1 MKNISYNLLTNKNF
15 IKMNKVH
22 YINDI
27 NDNSKENQNQKRLLH
42 FSLMKFIKTQY
53 NKEKIMLMRKEKYK
67 GFFTRCT
74 NLNLLPFL
82 KKKNN
87 NNKNSEKKA
96 YLSAHSKMTRYI
108 DKRNYISKTN
118 NINEYSSKRNTLELD
133 FQERTYK
140 NKKQREKKIN
150 KNRIKSSFDG
160 EKIKFKDIFGLKAK
174 SKDKLINNSLLEKSN
189 IKKDSNILYLMSQDY
204 NYIFPFHKRK
214 NSSKSN
220 SNIHINEDIKKENNK
235 FTSRINTPIKDW
247 SINYQKKFRVFTSKT
262 SSKKIKNYIYN
273 TKYENSEVNKQN
285 INFETTRKNYEQ
297 FFNSKNKFINLNK
310 NFTNEE
316 ENKDSKLDYISPYKN
331 NSNNNTNIKN
341 LDSSENKSLDKNKII
356 NYIKFFDESRKNS
369 STEVKND
376 TSKNNLMTIKK
387 HKFNL
392 KETKNDYKNYYK
404 NKYEIIRSFFNTKEG
419 SKINKSEQKRK
430 LINNKKRE
438 IIEKLHINT
447 KFGQFN
453 RNNIKMIQ
461 ICPIAINRN
470 IDNRKNNNN
479 DIIDLI

>member
-1 MKNISYNLLTNKNF
+1 MKNISYNLLTNQNF

-27 NDNSKENQNQKRLLH
+27 NYNSKENQNQKRLLH

-118 NINEYSSKRNTLELD
+118 NINEYSSKRKSLELD

-140 NKKQREKKIN
+140 SKKQREKKIN
-150 KNRIKSSFDG
+150 KNRIQSSFDG

-174 SKDKLINNSLLEKSN
+174 SKDKLINYSLLEKSN

-204 NYIFPFHKRK
+204 NYIFPIHKRK

-220 SNIHINEDIKKENNK
+220 SNIHINEDINKENKK

-262 SSKKIKNYIYN
+262 STKKIKNYIYN
-273 TKYENSEVNKQN
+273 IKNENSEVNKQN

-297 FFNSKNKFINLNK
+297 FFNSKNKFIN

-341 LDSSENKSLDKNKII
+341 LDSSQNKSLDKNKII

-376 TSKNNLMTIKK
+376 SSKNNLMTIKK